1 MNITVSVRED
11 PKWKEMARQVFVGR
25 EVLAMEKGVTL
36 RRTWDGRFEAKDC
49 TSGAVAVD
57 DDPARALPQV
67 RVLIEAEQQEEA
79 QG

>member
-36 RRTWDGRFEAKDC
+36 RRTWDGLFEAKDS
-49 TSGAVAVD
+49 TSGAMAVD
-57 DDPARALPQV
+57 DDPAKALMQV
-67 RVLIEAEQQEEA
+67 RVLIEQKEVQA
-79 QG
+79 